1 MSSTRFAPLPAP
13 RQFLALG
20 PHAGAHR
27 VALRAGLSVALP
39 LLALYATGHLEL
51 SLFATF
57 GAFTALYGRASD
69 HQPRALMQLS
79 AAAVLV
85 ACVTIG
91 TAVAVSPARDWLIL
105 PVAAIVAAAAVA
117 ISDVARWHPPGALFP
132 VFALTAC
139 AAVPGGAERIPL
151 AAAVAAA
158 SALIAVAIGVAGLAR
173 PALRRRVR
181 TPLTPTRAAR
191 AHPLPDM
198 LRCAT
203 ATLLAGLIPTLLG
216 LGHPYWAMVGALAA
230 LSGSD
235 ATARL
240 VRAGHRA
247 AGTLLGLALAA
258 VVLALPLPTLATILV
273 VVALQYV
280 AELLVGRNYA
290 LALVVVTPL
299 ALLMVELAHPVGS
312 ATLLHDRGVETLL
325 GVAVGVAVTLLSPL
339 SDRRPSAPP
348 SPARSL

>member
-1 MSSTRFAPLPAP
+1 MPSARLAPLPAP

-57 GAFTALYGRASD
+57 GAFTALYGRAHD

-105 PVAAIVAAAAVA
+105 PVAALVAAAAVA
-117 ISDVARWHPPGALFP
+117 VSDLARWHPPGALFP

-158 SALIAVAIGVAGLAR
+158 SALVAVAIGVAGLAHPTR
-173 PALRRRVR
+173 RGRLRR
-181 TPLTPTRAAR
+181 PLGRSPRGSVK
-191 AHPLPDM
+191 LPDM
-198 LRCAT
+198 LRCAA
-203 ATLLAGLIPTLLG
+203 ATLLAGLIPTALG

-230 LSGSD
+230 LSGTD

-258 VVLALPLPTLATILV
+258 ALLALPLSTLATILV
-273 VVALQYV
+273 VVALQCV

-290 LALVVVTPL
+290 LALVAVTPL
-299 ALLMVELAHPVGS
+299 ALLMVELAHPLGS
-312 ATLLHDRGVETLL
+312 A
-325 GVAVGVAVTLLSPL
+325 TLLSPL
-339 SDRRPSAPP
+339 SDRRQFAPP